1 MPDPGENNPFHDQ
14 PHEDRSSI
22 PGGPAIPVGES
33 QRQLALVKNGHRYVF
48 HYSAGQESELLERL
62 SSMARDP
69 ACKLEMFDAAVLSHQ
84 VGQRLGQ
91 QIDQIINH

>member
-1 MPDPGENNPFHDQ
+1 MPDSGEHNPFQDQ
-14 PHEDRSSI
+14 PHEDHSSI
-22 PGGPAIPVGES
+22 PGGSAMPADEA

-62 SSMARDP
+62 SNMARDP
-69 ACKLEMFDAAVLSHQ
+69 GCKLEMFDAAVLSHQ

-91 QIDQIINH
+91 QIEQIFNH